1 MKFEVKK
8 VDNCFSDAQSYE
20 YKVPVTGQ
28 QIIRHMSGW
37 NIKEN
42 HKYRR
47 AMFIGNRDGS
57 HTKGVLKANV
67 FRVSFRDDR
76 WEWEKAEFEVW
87 LGGLG
92 TEEEI

>member
-20 YKVPVTGQ
+20 YKVPVTGAE
-28 QIIRHMSGW
+28 IIKLMTDW
-37 NIKEN
+37 DITEN

-47 AMFIGNRDGS
+47 PMFTGERDGS
-57 HTKGVLKANV
+57 HTKGILKANV

-76 WEWEKAEFEVW
+76 WEREKAEFEQW
-87 LGGLG
+87 LETLNV
-92 TEEEI
+92 